1 MFFMFGLFLKE
12 EFYGSMIVYK
22 ASVETLHKQAN
33 TKKGEKLLQTGLL
46 NLNKVQVFSA

>member
-22 ASVETLHKQAN
+22 ASLVETLHKQAN
-33 TKKGEKLLQTGLL
+33 TKWGPEMKSFYK
-46 NLNKVQVFSA
+46 QVCLT